1 MKNRKI
7 AWLLLLL
14 LCLTALLSGTLLI
27 LHSDH
32 GCQQTACPICMA
44 LTRSFESFLCATA
57 VLAITGLYRDLS
69 RSFGFGSPESRF
81 IPDWTPVRRKV
92 KLLN

>member
-14 LCLTALLSGTLLI
+14 LCATALLSGTLLI
-27 LHSDH
+27 LHADH
-32 GCQQTACPICMA
+32 VCHQTACPICTA
-44 LTRSFESFLCATA
+44 LTQSFESFLCLTA
-57 VLAITGLYRDLS
+57 VTVTTGLYRDVS